1 MNIAINTLSIV
12 PGKVGG
18 TETFLVNLVK
28 NLLNIDRENRYLLI
42 VSRSNKRIFNFNSEN
57 VEYLEFG
64 FDNNSRIKRVFF
76 EQFILHKKLKK
87 KAVDSLIVPGNTG
100 LIRCPSKQLLI
111 VHDLIYFIY
120 PKYYPLIKRIY
131 LHKLVRYSCR
141 KADRIATISQNTKS
155 DIIKYTGVSEGKI
168 DVIYEGVDF
177 ERFSKIK
184 KDEAKEFIQRQYG
197 IQGYIYSPTSLY
209 PHKNNDL
216 LVKTFAKLKNE
227 KKIQQKLI
235 ITGID
240 PYKRTNWLE
249 GIITKYRMENEI
261 FYLGRVP
268 DKYLPYLYKGA
279 DLMVYLS
286 SYEGFGL
293 PILEAMASECPVLSS
308 NRSSLPEVVGD
319 AGILV
324 DPFNIEEVANKMH
337 KLLTNEILR
346 ERFINK
352 GLIRAKQF
360 SWKDVAKRLIKIY
373 NHL

>member
-100 LIRCPSKQLLI
+100 LIRCPCKQLLI